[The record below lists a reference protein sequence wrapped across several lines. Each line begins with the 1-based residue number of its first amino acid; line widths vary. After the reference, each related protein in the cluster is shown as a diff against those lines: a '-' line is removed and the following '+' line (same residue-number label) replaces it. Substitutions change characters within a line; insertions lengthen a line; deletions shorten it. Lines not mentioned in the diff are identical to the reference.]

1 VFTQLNV
8 LQRYSLAAVALL
20 LIVVVSM
27 FGISLLGNSG
37 DSRGSS
43 NELDLVKIF
52 QDAEAQN
59 KNTSKLGAEPI
70 ARKMLMD
77 IIISK
82 FPIGS
87 SKEDLFVYLLEN
99 DFECIQNN
107 ITYRE
112 DANIEIYCDKV
123 IENYNPFIN
132 LIGKVNYYSYYSSIV
147 DIDVF
152 VQLDAL

>member
-1 VFTQLNV
+1 MFTQLNV

-43 NELDLVKIF
+43 NGLDLVKIF
-52 QDAEAQN
+52 QEAEAEN

-70 ARKMLMD
+70 AQKILMD

-87 SKEDLFVYLLEN
+87 KKDDLLVYLLKN
-99 DFECIQNN
+99 NFECNEKN
-107 ITYRE
+107 IFYKKN
-112 DANIEIYCDKV
+112 ANIEIYCEKTID
-123 IENYNPFIN
+123 NYYPFIN
-132 LIGKVNYYSYYSSIV
+132 LVGKVNYYSSDSSIV
-147 DIDVF
+147 DIYVF
-152 VQLDAL
+152 VKLDAL